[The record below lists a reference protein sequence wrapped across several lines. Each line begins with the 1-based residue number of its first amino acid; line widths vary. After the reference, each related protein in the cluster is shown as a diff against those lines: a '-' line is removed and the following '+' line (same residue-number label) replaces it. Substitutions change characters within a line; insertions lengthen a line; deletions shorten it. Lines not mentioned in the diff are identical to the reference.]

1 MTSRRLNR
9 RYPSRKG
16 NRKGAELLQRLKA
29 LPPKRQT
36 FLLTIDV
43 AYPDCQIDD
52 LEDEGDECQ
61 CKLCSEARGDICE
74 YEPIIYKIPI

>member
-1 MTSRRLNR
+1 M
-9 RYPSRKG
+9 
-16 NRKGAELLQRLKA
+16 
-29 LPPKRQT
+29 
-36 FLLTIDV
+36 